1 MKTNTLRAKL
11 LNCFFAFTLVF
22 GLCIPSIG
30 TYAYANP
37 TDEITN
43 DTVAAHVEGS
53 DTQGENQSNDVG
65 GDNGTGADIG
75 NGAGD
80 TNNLGDGVQDNA
92 NANDTD
98 GNNNDNNSTETD
110 VATTQADEIMPMAD
124 VTQGAFTVSGGVQ
137 GTDYSYA
144 SGVLTIKSSTPLTI
158 KNTDP
163 NTQTTD
169 RIEIAAGTHAD
180 ITLDGV
186 FIVLTTDYA
195 PLGLAGT
202 SGTRAHVTLKDGS
215 VNKLVTTGTAAA
227 VQCLGTNEI
236 VFDDEVRNSTSLT
249 GNVNDRSTEVV
260 PVDGRIGAD
269 VTLGNGTTLLAGS
282 SLDGLSSDNPGTLY
296 ARGGKKLCRHWW
308 N

>member
-30 TYAYANP
+30 SYAYAEP
-37 TDEITN
+37 TAEPPAGD
-43 DTVAAHVEGS
+43 VAAHVEGTPS
-53 DTQGENQSNDVG
+53 GEDQTNGVSAGN
-65 GDNGTGADIG
+65 NGTDDTG
-75 NGAGD
+75 N
-80 TNNLGDGVQDNA
+80 TSNLGDGVQDATITNTDTNA
-92 NANDTD
+92 N
-98 GNNNDNNSTETD
+98 NNNNEETEVT
-110 VATTQADEIMPMAD
+110 TTQAEEVVPMAD
-124 VTQGAFTVSGGVQ
+124 VAQGAFTVSGGVQ

-186 FIVLTTDYA
+186 FIVLTTDNA

-249 GNVNDRSTEVV
+249 GNVNDRSTEVF
-260 PVDGRIGAD
+260 
-269 VTLGNGTTLLAGS
+269 L
-282 SLDGLSSDNPGTLY
+282 
-296 ARGGKKLCRHWW
+296 
-308 N
+308 